1 MDDAERKSRSMDWT
15 ELDMYYPRNI
25 ADEQNSGSG
34 PKGKRILRRRV
45 KQVRFMDD
53 IIQSQT

>member
-1 MDDAERKSRSMDWT
+1 MDWT